1 MRIATLGDIHS
12 NHFALE
18 ACLDYLEKQK
28 IEYLFFLGDYVSDCP
43 CPQKTM
49 ALLREAETRFK
60 TVFIRGNREEYMLD
74 RRDGKHSDW
83 SYGSK
88 FGSLFYTYENLTK
101 ADLDWF
107 DSLPITRRIELEGI
121 APFDICHGTV
131 HTSRFFV
138 APNTKVA
145 DEVLERL
152 ETDTLLCAHSH
163 EQFAYY
169 HGGKAMINGGSVGVS
184 KNTAGHADLAT
195 LDYDGKAWIPRLE
208 SIPYDLDQ
216 AVKEF
221 HDSGFMDCAGVWAR
235 CILRCL
241 TDGKMYTIR
250 CLDTVAELRKQ
261 TGLDDRDEKIWEIA
275 AKELGI

>member
-18 ACLDYLEKQK
+18 ACLEYHEKQK

-43 CPQKTM
+43 CPQKTL
-49 ALLREAETRFK
+49 ALLREAGTRF
-60 TVFIRGNREEYMLD
+60 TTEFIRGNREEYMLD
-74 RRDGKHSDW
+74 CRDGKHSDW
-83 SYGSK
+83 RYGSK
-88 FGSLFYTYENLTK
+88 YGSLFYTYENLTK

-107 DSLPITRRIELEGI
+107 GSLPITRRIMLPNA
-121 APFDICHGTV
+121 APFDICHGTT

-138 APNTKVA
+138 APNTKTA
-145 DEVLERL
+145 NEVLEGL

-169 HGGKAMINGGSVGVS
+169 HCGKAMINGGSVGVS
-184 KNTAGHADLAT
+184 KNTAGHAELAI

-208 SIPYDLDQ
+208 SVPYDLDGT
-216 AVKEF
+216 VKEF
-221 HDSGFMDCAGVWAR
+221 YQSGFMESAKVWAR
-235 CILRCL
+235 CILKGI
-241 TDGKMYTIR
+241 TTGNMYTIA
-250 CLDTVAELRKQ
+250 CLDTVSRIHRE
-261 TGLDDRDEKIWEIA
+261 TGLDDTSEEIWELA